1 MTRVDVVDPLQGV
14 FVVEGSSVLL
24 VALSRQE
31 ETVNEAFLAY
41 DGVDFKVALKI
52 SLDTS
57 IKI

>member
-1 MTRVDVVDPLQGV
+1 MDPLQGV